1 MSNGNDNEYACACF
15 EHTNLHVQ
23 RAHMLRLY
31 THSYIV
37 ICTTMIKVRGG
48 GGGGGGKG
56 AIVPAAPMLSTLLVQ
71 MAYCHVYEC
80 TKCVTGT
87 LENKRVESFWNH
99 YVVEQYKSHV
109 SVQSRSEY
117 FKEI

>member
-15 EHTNLHVQ
+15 EHTSTACAHVEVIYAFIHSNLFH
-23 RAHMLRLY
+23 Y
-31 THSYIV
+31 D
-37 ICTTMIKVRGG
+37 KGKGG
-48 GGGGGGKG
+48 GGGGGEG
-56 AIVPAAPMLSTLLVQ
+56 AIVPAAPMLPTLLVQ

-109 SVQSRSEY
+109 CSITQ
-117 FKEI
+117 

>member
-1 MSNGNDNEYACACF
+1 MYCRRFFPLAISCCHVSNGNDNEYACACF
-15 EHTNLHVQ
+15 TNLHVQ

-37 ICTTMIKVRGG
+37 ICTTMIKVGG
-48 GGGGGGKG
+48 GGGGRG
-56 AIVPAAPMLSTLLVQ
+56 AIAPAAPMLPTLLVQ

-80 TKCVTGT
+80 TKCVKGT

-99 YVVEQYKSHV
+99 YVIE
-109 SVQSRSEY
+109 
-117 FKEI
+117 